1 MGFTYD
7 ELSTFGRLR
16 KNDKLGPWG
25 AYCKLLSTWSKSESQ
40 NGRGMSAR
48 QIAEKTKLFFTKYAI
63 NRHKMTVLTPSL
75 HMEQY
80 SPDDNVSGLLWAVG
94 LGGANRRGSG
104 SICGRFCIRG
114 LIGRMRRLIGMWSGG
129 RRLRGG
135 RKGQSRMRRS
145 IERGN
150 ELGGRLLSV
159 LQVELNLGLSIQ
171 YAQGAE
177 RSDHAALARMGT
189 LRAPLPCHD

>member
-1 MGFTYD
+1 MGFTYN

-25 AYCKLLSTWSKSESQ
+25 AYCKLLSTWSKPESQ

-80 SPDDNVSGLLWAVG
+80 SPDDNVSGLLWVV
-94 LGGANRRGSG
+94 
-104 SICGRFCIRG
+104 CGFG
-114 LIGRMRRLIGMWSGG
+114 LIYLVAVRFAAVSVSGVRLGVC
-129 RRLRGG
+129 
-135 RKGQSRMRRS
+135 
-145 IERGN
+145 E
-150 ELGGRLLSV
+150 
-159 LQVELNLGLSIQ
+159 
-171 YAQGAE
+171 
-177 RSDHAALARMGT
+177 D
-189 LRAPLPCHD
+189 

>member
-25 AYCKLLSTWSKSESQ
+25 AYSKLLSTWSRPESQ

-48 QIAEKTKLFFTKYAI
+48 QIADKTKLFFTKYAI

-80 SPDDNVSGLLWAVG
+80 SPDDNVGGFALGCISGWANIYVV
-94 LGGANRRGSG
+94 A
-104 SICGRFCIRG
+104 
-114 LIGRMRRLIGMWSGG
+114 
-129 RRLRGG
+129 
-135 RKGQSRMRRS
+135 
-145 IERGN
+145 
-150 ELGGRLLSV
+150 V
-159 LQVELNLGLSIQ
+159 
-171 YAQGAE
+171 
-177 RSDHAALARMGT
+177 
-189 LRAPLPCHD
+189 